1 MTKHHLIFDLDG
13 TLIDSS
19 DGVVAATNYALTQLG
34 LAVRTDEEIK
44 RFIGFPLQQMFA
56 AFTDAP
62 YDQLWAHFQVKAKDS
77 IVGTTVPL
85 PHVEK
90 TLRLLQQQG
99 YRMAIA
105 TTKIKVHVDLILEK
119 CGWESFFETTVG
131 GDEVAQVK
139 PAPDAF
145 ELALRRLDADRHNSI
160 VIGDTINDVLAAR
173 TLQIPVIA
181 VASPYGGHDDLRHAG
196 PTYHIESL
204 ADLPATL
211 DRHFSDDDVA

>member
-1 MTKHHLIFDLDG
+1 MPAHHLIFDLDG

-34 LAVRTDEEIK
+34 IPERPADEVK
-44 RFIGFPLQQMFA
+44 RFIGYPLRDMFT

-62 YDQLWAHFQVKAKDS
+62 YDQLSQHFQVRARETV
-77 IVGTTVPL
+77 VGTTVAL
-85 PHVEK
+85 PYAGE
-90 TLRLLQQQG
+90 TLRLLRDQG

-105 TTKIKVHVDLILEK
+105 TTKIKVHIDLILDK
-119 CGWESFFETTVG
+119 CDWRDLFDATVG
-131 GDEVAQVK
+131 GDEVAEVK

-145 ELALRRLDADRHNSI
+145 ELALRRLDADRRNSI

-181 VASPYGGHDDLRHAG
+181 IASPYGGNEELRGAG
-196 PTYHIESL
+196 PTYHLSSL
-204 ADLPATL
+204 RDLPALL
-211 DRHFSDDDVA
+211 DRHFNGDES